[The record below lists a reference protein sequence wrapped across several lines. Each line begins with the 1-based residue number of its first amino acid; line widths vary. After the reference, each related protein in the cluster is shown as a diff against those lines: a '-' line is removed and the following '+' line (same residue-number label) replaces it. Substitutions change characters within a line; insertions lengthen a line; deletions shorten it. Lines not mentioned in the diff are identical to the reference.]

1 MSSPHTNPHPS
12 PRVAVLLATYN
23 GARWLGEQLD
33 SILNQQGVDLRVIAL
48 DDDSTD
54 GTFEQL
60 TERATTDARLTVL
73 PRRGSSGSAAANF
86 YRLLLAADIDPG
98 ELVAFADQDDVWR
111 PGKIAR
117 HAALLREGGADGV
130 SSNVSSFTSD
140 GRHTLVR
147 KDYPQRAFDFLLESA
162 GPGSTFLMTPRLI
175 ELVRSALTAEDSLAT
190 TAHSHD
196 WLVYA
201 IARSHGL
208 RWHIDSEP
216 SVDYRQHD
224 GNAVG
229 ANLGARPALRRLS
242 LIRRQWHREQ
252 AGVIARVGLSV
263 ASPEQRPA
271 LERLVAL
278 IGDRGIR
285 SRLALARRAGELRR
299 RPRDQWVIRVL
310 VTLGIW

>member
-1 MSSPHTNPHPS
+1 MSSPHSDPHQP

-23 GARWLGEQLD
+23 GARWLDEQLD
-33 SILNQQGVDLRVIAL
+33 SILEQRGVDLRVIAL
-48 DDDSTD
+48 DDESTD
-54 GTFEQL
+54 GTFERL
-60 TERATTDARLTVL
+60 TDRATTDARLTVL

-86 YRLLLAADIDPG
+86 YRLLLAAETDSD

-111 PGKIAR
+111 PGKLER
-117 HAALLREGGADGV
+117 HARLLAEGRFDGV

-147 KDYPQRAFDFLLESA
+147 KDYPQRSFDFVLESA

-175 ELVRSALTAEDSLAT
+175 ELVRATLGNADTLAGT
-190 TAHSHD
+190 VDSHD
-196 WLVYA
+196 WLIYA
-201 IARSHGL
+201 IARSRGF

-242 LIRRQWHREQ
+242 LIHKQWHREQ
-252 AGVIARVGLSV
+252 AALIARVGLVV
-263 ASPEQRPA
+263 ASAEQQPD

-285 SRLALARRAGELRR
+285 SRFALARRADQLRR

-310 VTLGIW
+310 VLLGVW